1 MRRKKTQQTTP
12 SSPCAYPILVKS
24 NPTCPSANQKH
35 TSCHS
40 PTFLASPQKRI
51 TARLPCVGI
60 IDTKPFLA
68 RISIR
73 SARLPWL
80 PWLDRDACRCVAHH
94 VLQAGTEALDLVVQ
108 LLCLGLVFH
117 LVYLLEPMV
126 QLERLDLP
134 QEMFEKSCLR
144 ARRLGLVRTSRAC
157 EI

>member
-1 MRRKKTQQTTP
+1 M
-12 SSPCAYPILVKS
+12 
-24 NPTCPSANQKH
+24 
-35 TSCHS
+35 
-40 PTFLASPQKRI
+40 
-51 TARLPCVGI
+51 
-60 IDTKPFLA
+60 
-68 RISIR
+68 
-73 SARLPWL
+73 
-80 PWLDRDACRCVAHH
+80 AHH